1 MTGLPNGQ
9 LQVKYY
15 CDYKLEAEI
24 SERLFPGKTS
34 RPKVSEI
41 GKMLEEYQEAD
52 DSFRELWLLFL
63 VSTVVAPTTDVKM
76 SNKCYPMLLWYF
88 DALNTNHLELMLG
101 DERFPINAWSSL
113 QIDAVGAMD
122 AQEYDSTIFG
132 VLELKDEYK
141 EDIARE
147 IGLNGLLSNL
157 VQGMTESADTD
168 TENEDDVEHAS
179 DEENVDLSASESEEN
194 EEMSPTVVTRREAS
208 TSLSPPPMHS
218 QIAVSTYSD
227 LDRSEAEGNIADV
240 SGFTPDSPSE
250 STEQAD
256 ERIRGS
262 AAVLASSLGLIKK
275 SRISTASVSGL
286 NELVK
291 NIVAEEL
298 GIHVDKD
305 GESESVA
312 LNNATS
318 ELVKVSESIALNIA
332 TSELEKKSEPVD
344 LNNAT
349 TEQEHHGFET
359 RIERERLHHQLDSS
373 ALNVAAGSKY
383 VLSQD
388 ISVSSEGLISENDFV
403 PLNVVVAQDIPVLP
417 SGVVLQDLP
426 ADEKVDND
434 VVKDNR
440 LKKRKRLALPTTVPA
455 RKSPRLA
462 RMRDES
468 IPQCSDLSLK
478 TKNVTKSSV
487 RTKSATK
494 EDGKSCSSAFVV
506 VSPTVS
512 TNCLESIVGD
522 GKTVASAIPIS
533 PSATK
538 SQTVKDGNS
547 KDSAIPIS
555 PTIVDAQT
563 PKPSAATNTC
573 RSIVVSPA
581 QQQHHHLPSDFSGSK
596 CKISPLVHANLG
608 GSGLE
613 HHPPVRVSEDI
624 IHAVRNLSE
633 SVKKSGI
640 LSRFVG
646 LDNITATRPLRK
658 RKPVDKG
665 TSSSGEKKY
674 SHPGMFTPP
683 SFDLG
688 FNPQETS
695 TSGSELDIICSDED
709 AVPEFALNVA
719 PLSWSNSE
727 AEPAGNTSSDV
738 DFEEFTLSEEVQQV
752 MAGNISQLSEKGVK
766 ELAKYEKAS
775 KAFLERQR
783 ALKSAAEPT
792 VTQHGKFIQSV
803 TPKVQPHKA
812 RVKKSSHFM
821 QSPFDSAIKVTAEE
835 EEIYQLIMLSNKH
848 QRPVKSNIRKY
859 QIIKYQ
865 DSWAHTSDLAD
876 SIHGRGE
883 LSNHCM
889 EVGIEYLWRT
899 NTVEGKV
906 IVPFQTSLFLMNGE
920 FEKKAVVS
928 LFKRTSNYSLS
939 VMKQVTFVVFQEIS
953 RGNKEGNH
961 WYSLSLNIQA
971 GRFEVLDSM
980 RGESSESLMNH
991 ASNLVSRIKSIWKV
1005 HYSTSK
1011 IQIENWEIKVIDVPI
1026 QETNFDCGFHA
1037 LYNVEKWDGQNI
1049 PLLGKG
1055 DVSKLRRVMPY
1066 RWLTA
1071 DFNEEKDN

>member
-15 CDYKLEAEI
+15 CDYKLEADI

-52 DSFRELWLLFL
+52 DTFRELWLLFM
-63 VSTVVAPTTDVKM
+63 VSTFVAPTTDVKM
-76 SNKCYPMLLWYF
+76 SNKCYPMLLDIANAKEMNMCKFIVDELHNNLSNGKYIRGCLLYCMLRYI

-101 DERFPINAWSSL
+101 DERFAINAWSSL
-113 QIDAVGAMD
+113 QIDAVAEID

-141 EDIARE
+141 EFIARE
-147 IGLNGLLSNL
+147 MGLFGGPNGFEAWMNLNTHPSCKQKQRIKAYNLMQTFASGLNGLLSNL
-157 VQGMTESADTD
+157 VQAMTESADTD
-168 TENEDDVEHAS
+168 TENEDDVEDAS

-194 EEMSPTVVTRREAS
+194 EEMSPTVVTRRGKPPTRPAGKGIVDDHIVTPTEILQEAS

-218 QIAVSTYSD
+218 QIAVPTCSD
-227 LDRSEAEGNIADV
+227 LDRSEVEGNIADV

-250 STEQAD
+250 STKQAD

-298 GIHVDKD
+298 GIHVDKE

-312 LNNATS
+312 LNNATT
-318 ELVKVSESIALNIA
+318 ELVKVSESVALNIA
-332 TSELEKKSEPVD
+332 TTELEKDSEPVD

-359 RIERERLHHQLDSS
+359 RIE
-373 ALNVAAGSKY
+373 
-383 VLSQD
+383 
-388 ISVSSEGLISENDFV
+388 
-403 PLNVVVAQDIPVLP
+403 

-434 VVKDNR
+434 VVKDNQ
-440 LKKRKRLALPTTVPA
+440 LKKRKHLALPTTVPA

-462 RMRDES
+462 RMHDES
-468 IPQCSDLSLK
+468 ISQCSDLSLK
-478 TKNVTKSSV
+478 TKNVTKSLV
-487 RTKSATK
+487 RTKSPTK
-494 EDGKSCSSAFVV
+494 EDGKSCISAFVV

-522 GKTVASAIPIS
+522 GKTVASAILIS

-538 SQTVKDGNS
+538 SPTIKDGNS

-555 PTIVDAQT
+555 PTVVDAQT
-563 PKPSAATNTC
+563 PKPSAASNTC

-596 CKISPLVHANLG
+596 WKISHLVHANLG

-613 HHPPVRVSEDI
+613 HHPLVRVSEDI

-633 SVKKSGI
+633 SVKKFVI

-658 RKPVDKG
+658 RKRVDKG
-665 TSSSGEKKY
+665 TSSFGENKY

-683 SFDLG
+683 SFDLC

-695 TSGSELDIICSDED
+695 TSGYELDIICSDED

-719 PLSWSNSE
+719 PLSWSNPE

-752 MAGNISQLSEKGVK
+752 MAENISQLSEKGVK
-766 ELAKYEKAS
+766 ELAEYEKAS

-803 TPKVQPHKA
+803 TPKV
-812 RVKKSSHFM
+812 
-821 QSPFDSAIKVTAEE
+821 
-835 EEIYQLIMLSNKH
+835 
-848 QRPVKSNIRKY
+848 
-859 QIIKYQ
+859 
-865 DSWAHTSDLAD
+865 
-876 SIHGRGE
+876 
-883 LSNHCM
+883 
-889 EVGIEYLWRT
+889 
-899 NTVEGKV
+899 
-906 IVPFQTSLFLMNGE
+906 
-920 FEKKAVVS
+920 
-928 LFKRTSNYSLS
+928 
-939 VMKQVTFVVFQEIS
+939 
-953 RGNKEGNH
+953 
-961 WYSLSLNIQA
+961 
-971 GRFEVLDSM
+971 
-980 RGESSESLMNH
+980 
-991 ASNLVSRIKSIWKV
+991 
-1005 HYSTSK
+1005 
-1011 IQIENWEIKVIDVPI
+1011 
-1026 QETNFDCGFHA
+1026 
-1037 LYNVEKWDGQNI
+1037 
-1049 PLLGKG
+1049 
-1055 DVSKLRRVMPY
+1055 
-1066 RWLTA
+1066 
-1071 DFNEEKDN
+1071 